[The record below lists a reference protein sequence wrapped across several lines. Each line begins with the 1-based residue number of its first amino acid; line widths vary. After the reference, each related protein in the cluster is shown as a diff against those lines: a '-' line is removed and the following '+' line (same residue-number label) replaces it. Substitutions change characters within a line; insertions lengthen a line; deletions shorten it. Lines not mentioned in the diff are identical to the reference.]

1 MENVCVDAIIIVKLL
16 KIVLLKDY
24 YSFDFRN
31 LAKIFVAGSFVY
43 LHKNRRN
50 LWQII

>member
-1 MENVCVDAIIIVKLL
+1 MENVCVDAIIIVKLVRF
-16 KIVLLKDY
+16 VLFKDH
-24 YSFDFRN
+24 YSFIFRN

>member
-24 YSFDFRN
+24 YSFDQSKFISFTLVYVLSP
-31 LAKIFVAGSFVY
+31 LAFTSELEPDI
-43 LHKNRRN
+43 
-50 LWQII
+50 

>member
-16 KIVLLKDY
+16 KIILLKTIIALIF
-24 YSFDFRN
+24 SN

>member
-16 KIVLLKDY
+16 KIVLLNDY
-24 YSFDFRN
+24 YSFDQSNFIYFT
-31 LAKIFVAGSFVY
+31 LVY